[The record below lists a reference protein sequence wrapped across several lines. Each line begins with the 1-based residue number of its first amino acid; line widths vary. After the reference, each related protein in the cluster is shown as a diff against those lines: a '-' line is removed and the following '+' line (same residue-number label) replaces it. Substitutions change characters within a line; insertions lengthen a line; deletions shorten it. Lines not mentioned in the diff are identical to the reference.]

1 MSKRKPRYEGPAY
14 CDYQD
19 LFDSITTEL
28 ENLYYTL
35 WDKRKEAPKYRTMGK
50 QAKTAWMLWKL
61 GSTEYWRRE
70 GEGMHFTNLR
80 EERRK
85 NHIIYVRAKYE
96 DDPTEWDEDEYLWK
110 ETLDEYLCEVRHN
123 KAKKM
128 MMPYLA
134 RTIMEWRDDRTLY
147 YSGLLTA
154 MNTELMV
161 ILDFIKYGKTHADHR
176 QTIIDLEEAI
186 RLLHEVQTHIGQTEE
201 KEAWTA
207 LFTHIWERHPWWYD

>member
-19 LFDSITTEL
+19 LFDRITTEL
-28 ENLYYTL
+28 ENLYHTL
-35 WDKRKEAPKYRTMGK
+35 WDKRKESPKFRTMGK

-61 GSTEYWRRE
+61 GSMEYWRRE
-70 GEGMHFTNLR
+70 GEGLHFTNQI

-85 NHIIYVRAKYE
+85 SHIIYVRAKFE
-96 DDPTEWDEDEYLWK
+96 NDPTDLDEWD
-110 ETLDEYLCEVRHN
+110 ETLDEYLCKVRHN
-123 KAKKM
+123 KAKNL

-134 RTIMEWRDDRTLY
+134 RTIIEWRDGRTLY

-161 ILDFIKYGKTHADHR
+161 IPIIARPLSIWKKLSGCCMKLKPILARMMRKKLGLPFSLISGNGTLGGMIK
-176 QTIIDLEEAI
+176 
-186 RLLHEVQTHIGQTEE
+186 LHIFES
-201 KEAWTA
+201 
-207 LFTHIWERHPWWYD
+207 

>member
-14 CDYQD
+14 CDYHD
-19 LFDSITTEL
+19 LFDRITAEL
-28 ENLYYTL
+28 ENLYHTL
-35 WDKRKEAPKYRTMGK
+35 WNKRKEAPKFRTMGK

-61 GSTEYWRRE
+61 GSAEYWLSE
-70 GEGMHFTNLR
+70 SSGLHYTNHL
-80 EERRK
+80 EERRN
-85 NHIIYVRAKYE
+85 NHIIYVRARYE
-96 DDPTEWDEDEYLWK
+96 DDSTEWDE
-110 ETLDEYLCEVRHN
+110 TLGEYLCKVRRN
-123 KAKKM
+123 KAKNL

-134 RTIMEWRDDRTLY
+134 RTIMEWRDGRTLY

-161 ILDFIKYGKTHADHR
+161 ILDFIKYGRTHADHR

-186 RLLHEVQTHIGQTEE
+186 RLLHDAQTYIGQTEE

-207 LFTHIWERHPWWYD
+207 LFTHVWERHPWWYD

>member
-1 MSKRKPRYEGPAY
+1 MSKRKPRYEGSAY

-19 LFDSITTEL
+19 FFDSITTEL
-28 ENLYYTL
+28 ENLYHTL
-35 WDKRKEAPKYRTMGK
+35 WDKRKEAPKFRTMGK

-70 GEGMHFTNLR
+70 CEGLNFTNQI

-85 NHIIYVRAKYE
+85 SHIIYVRAKYE
-96 DDPTEWDEDEYLWK
+96 DDPTEWN
-110 ETLDEYLCEVRHN
+110 ETIDEYLCEVRHN
-123 KAKKM
+123 KAKNL

-134 RTIMEWRDDRTLY
+134 RTIMEWRDDKTLY

-154 MNTELMV
+154 MNTELME
-161 ILDFIKYGKTHADHR
+161 ILDFMKYGKTYADHR
-176 QTIIDLEEAI
+176 QTIIALEEAI
-186 RLLHEVQTHIGQTEE
+186 RLLHEAQTHIGQTEE
-201 KEAWTA
+201 KEVWTA

>member
-28 ENLYYTL
+28 ENLYHTL
-35 WDKRKEAPKYRTMGK
+35 WDKRKEAPKFRMMGK

-61 GSTEYWRRE
+61 GSAEYWRSEGRE
-70 GEGMHFTNLR
+70 LHYTNR
-80 EERRK
+80 HEERRTS
-85 NHIIYVRAKYE
+85 HIIYVRAKYE
-96 DDPTEWDEDEYLWK
+96 KDPTDLDEWDE
-110 ETLDEYLCEVRHN
+110 TLNEYLCKVRHN

-134 RTIMEWRDDRTLY
+134 RAIMEWRDDRIMY
-147 YSGLLTA
+147 YGGLLTA
-154 MNTELMV
+154 MNTGLMV
-161 ILDFIKYGKTHADHR
+161 ILDFMKYGKTHADHR
-176 QTIIDLEEAI
+176 QTILDLEESI
-186 RLLHEVQTHIGQTEE
+186 RLLHEAQTHIGQADE

-207 LFTHIWERHPWWYD
+207 LFSHIWERHPWWYD

>member
-1 MSKRKPRYEGPAY
+1 MSKRKPRYEGPDY

-28 ENLYYTL
+28 ENLYHTL
-35 WDKRKEAPKYRTMGK
+35 WDKRKEAPKFRTMGK

-61 GSTEYWRRE
+61 GSTEYGRSE
-70 GEGMHFTNLR
+70 GKGLKYTNQH

-85 NHIIYVRAKYE
+85 SHIIYVRAKYE

-110 ETLDEYLCEVRHN
+110 ETLDEYLCNVRHN
-123 KAKKM
+123 KAKNL

-134 RTIMEWRDDRTLY
+134 RTLMEWRDDGTLY
-147 YSGLLTA
+147 YSSLLSA
-154 MNTELMV
+154 MNTELME
-161 ILDFIKYGKTHADHR
+161 ILDFIKYGRTYADHR

-186 RLLHEVQTHIGQTEE
+186 RLLHEAQTHIGQADE

-207 LFTHIWERHPWWYD
+207 LFTHIKERYPWWYD

>member
-1 MSKRKPRYEGPAY
+1 MSKRKPRYEGSAY

-19 LFDSITTEL
+19 FFDSITTEL
-28 ENLYYTL
+28 ENLYHTL
-35 WDKRKEAPKYRTMGK
+35 WDKRKEAPKFRTMGK

-70 GEGMHFTNLR
+70 GEGLNFTNQI

-85 NHIIYVRAKYE
+85 SHIIYVRAKYE
-96 DDPTEWDEDEYLWK
+96 DDPTEWN
-110 ETLDEYLCEVRHN
+110 ETIDEYLCEVRHN
-123 KAKKM
+123 KAKNL

-134 RTIMEWRDDRTLY
+134 RTIMEWRDDKTLY

-154 MNTELMV
+154 MNTELME
-161 ILDFIKYGKTHADHR
+161 ILDFMKYGKTYADHR
-176 QTIIDLEEAI
+176 QTIIALEEAI
-186 RLLHEVQTHIGQTEE
+186 RLLHEAQTHIGQADE
-201 KEAWTA
+201 KDAWSA

>member
-1 MSKRKPRYEGPAY
+1 MSKRKPRYEGSAY

-19 LFDSITTEL
+19 FFESITTEL
-28 ENLYYTL
+28 ENLYHTL
-35 WDKRKEAPKYRTMGK
+35 WDKRKEAPKFRTMGK

-70 GEGMHFTNLR
+70 GEGLNFTNQI

-85 NHIIYVRAKYE
+85 SHIIYVRAKYE
-96 DDPTEWDEDEYLWK
+96 DDPTEWN
-110 ETLDEYLCEVRHN
+110 ETIDEYLCEVRHN
-123 KAKKM
+123 KAKNL

-134 RTIMEWRDDRTLY
+134 RTIMEWRDGKTLY

-154 MNTELMV
+154 MNTELME
-161 ILDFIKYGKTHADHR
+161 ILDFMKYGKTYADHR
-176 QTIIDLEEAI
+176 QTIIALEEAI
-186 RLLHEVQTHIGQTEE
+186 RLLHEAQTHIGQADE
-201 KEAWTA
+201 KDAWSA

>member
-28 ENLYYTL
+28 ENLYHTL
-35 WDKRKEAPKYRTMGK
+35 WDKRKEAPKFRMMGK

-70 GEGMHFTNLR
+70 GEGLHFTNLR

-96 DDPTEWDEDEYLWK
+96 KDPTDLDEWDE
-110 ETLDEYLCEVRHN
+110 TLNEYLCKVRHN

-134 RTIMEWRDDRTLY
+134 RAIMEWRDDRIMY
-147 YSGLLTA
+147 YGGLLTA
-154 MNTELMV
+154 MNTGLMV
-161 ILDFIKYGKTHADHR
+161 ILDFMKYGKTHADHR
-176 QTIIDLEEAI
+176 QTILDLEESI
-186 RLLHEVQTHIGQTEE
+186 RLLHEAQTHIGQADE

-207 LFTHIWERHPWWYD
+207 LFSHIWERHPWWYD

>member
-14 CDYQD
+14 RDYQD
-19 LFDSITTEL
+19 LFDSITIEL
-28 ENLYYTL
+28 ETLYHTL
-35 WDKRKEAPKYRTMGK
+35 WNKRKEASKFRTMGK

-61 GSTEYWRRE
+61 GSTEYWRSE
-70 GEGMHFTNLR
+70 GESLHYTNQL

-96 DDPTEWDEDEYLWK
+96 NDPTDLDEWD
-110 ETLDEYLCEVRHN
+110 ETLDEYLCKVRHS
-123 KAKKM
+123 KAKNL

-134 RTIMEWRDDRTLY
+134 RTIMEWRDGRTLY

-161 ILDFIKYGKTHADHR
+161 ILDFIKHGKTHADHR

-186 RLLHEVQTHIGQTEE
+186 RLLHEAQTLIGQTEE